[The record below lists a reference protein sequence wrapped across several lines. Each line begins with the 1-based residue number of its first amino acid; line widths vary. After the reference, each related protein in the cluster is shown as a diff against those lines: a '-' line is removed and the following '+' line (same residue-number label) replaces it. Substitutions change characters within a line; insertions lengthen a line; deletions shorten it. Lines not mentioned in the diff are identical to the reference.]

1 MQQLWLWLLITNLKV
16 LVEVEVEIIIIE
28 VMVIEEEVVVLV
40 LVVAIILMVISTTV
54 LSLLH
59 TINLSLVHH
68 DLQGLKVN
76 LRDHSVKSMER
87 MVMWLL
93 IVITEWTLPFKASML
108 HPNLLLWW
116 LVHLKFTWLMDGSKI
131 QAVQIMYSCYT

>member
-1 MQQLWLWLLITNLKV
+1 MCLMQQLWLCLLITNLKV
-16 LVEVEVEIIIIE
+16 LVEVEAETIIEE
-28 VMVIEEEVVVLV
+28 VMVIEEEAAVLV
-40 LVVAIILMVISTTV
+40 LVVAIILMVILTTV

-68 DLQGLKVN
+68 NLQGLKVN
-76 LRDHSVKSMER
+76 LRDHRVKSVER

-93 IVITEWTLPFKASML
+93 LVITEWTLFFKASML

-116 LVHLKFTWLMDGSKI
+116 LIQLKFTWLMDGL
-131 QAVQIMYSCYT
+131 